1 LNGAS
6 TTMLLRHSVTLDV
19 LDLPQQSGSA
29 SESERQRP
37 QTLRTIHFSSRSGS
51 TTTLLLYLPASLIQ
65 TELEE
70 VEILLTIER
79 NSADLFLN
87 PIVEKLLSSALS
99 FLPSPFL
106 SSFNSARKTNTQRMA
121 RIHRLSLR
129 LRLTRTSQA

>member
-1 LNGAS
+1 
-6 TTMLLRHSVTLDV
+6 MLLRHSVTLDV

-70 VEILLTIER
+70 AETRPTIDR
-79 NSADLFLN
+79 NCAVLFLN
-87 PIVEKLLSSALS
+87 PFA
-99 FLPSPFL
+99 
-106 SSFNSARKTNTQRMA
+106 T
-121 RIHRLSLR
+121 
-129 LRLTRTSQA
+129 